1 MNDLNELD
9 RKTFARF
16 AERFARI
23 ERQIPDPPALAARME
38 IGGRG
43 RAQRPPL
50 AGWAAIVVIL
60 AAVGGLVVIG
70 SRLLPATVTVPPDSA
85 TAAEVLDAYLRAV
98 QAGDCDTAEQLTY
111 PLMFGPSMVDLCGVT
126 GVTAFSVV
134 GDPVVVDPD
143 KVRMNA
149 NLTIT
154 GTSAISAG
162 EISFTY
168 FLQQQGSGVWRI
180 VDGAGHIPP
189 SMLLLP
195 TATAPPV
202 APPSGVDC
210 GPLAADDCAAAIEVA
225 KARVATGVVLTSI
238 RIASPTPGHTCP
250 PSGGLAGS
258 HACAVI
264 VVISTG
270 EGDVDVGLLRTTSG
284 GWVDG
289 VNIR

>member
-1 MNDLNELD
+1 MNDLNDLD
-9 RKTFARF
+9 GTTFARF

-23 ERQIPDPPALAARME
+23 ERQVPDPPALAARIA
-38 IGGRG
+38 IGNRG
-43 RAQRPPL
+43 RTQRSPL
-50 AGWAAIVVIL
+50 TGWAAVMVL
-60 AAVGGLVVIG
+60 LVAVGGLAVIG
-70 SRLLPATVTVPPDSA
+70 SRLLPATVAVPPDSA

-98 QAGDCDTAEQLTY
+98 QAGDCDTAEQLTD

-143 KVRMNA
+143 RVRMNA
-149 NLTIT
+149 SLTIT
-154 GTSAISAG
+154 GTSGISAG

-168 FLQQQGSGVWRI
+168 FLQQQGSGAWRI
-180 VDGAGHIPP
+180 VDGGAHIPP

-225 KARVATGVVLTSI
+225 KAALAAGVVPTSI
-238 RIASPTPGHTCP
+238 RVASPTPAHTCP
-250 PSGGLAGS
+250 PSGGLPGS
-258 HACAVI
+258 HSCAVI
-264 VVISTG
+264 VVVSTNDG
-270 EGDVDVGLLRTTSG
+270 NVDVGLLRTTSG
-284 GWVDG
+284 GWIDAST
-289 VNIR
+289 IR